1 MVTNCQLNTVKWG
14 YSGQILFYVYFV
26 LKDIFE
32 QSKCPQLLVT
42 YPRMSQKLLHPNN
55 INNNLIKNN
64 FENCEKKKCLKNFI
78 FYMLIVKLS

>member
-1 MVTNCQLNTVKWG
+1 MNTVKRG

-42 YPRMSQKLLHPNN
+42 YPRMSQKLLHQNN
-55 INNNLIKNN
+55 INNNLINNN
-64 FENCEKKKCLKNFI
+64 FKNCEKVFFLNFI
-78 FYMLIVKLS
+78 FYDKHHKTVIEHVK